1 VLLVAEEDSGDP
13 FALVL
18 GTEVKDDESGATVQ
32 INALYLLDRQGQG
45 IGRWLL
51 QEAVRELASMGFS
64 RPHIGVL
71 SANLAARAFYEAMVG
86 YEIGQRTFDEEGQLL
101 PETVH
106 GWTDLTDLKGDC
118 SEQA

>member
-1 VLLVAEEDSGDP
+1 MLLVAEEDSGDP

-32 INALYLLDRQGQG
+32 INAFYLLDRQGQG

-51 QEAVRELASMGFS
+51 QAAVRELASMGFS
-64 RPHIGVL
+64 RPHIG
-71 SANLAARAFYEAMVG
+71 
-86 YEIGQRTFDEEGQLL
+86 
-101 PETVH
+101 
-106 GWTDLTDLKGDC
+106 DC